1 MNNFSADFK
10 DFLNEN
16 NRNIKNNK
24 LYTVIQKYSFHH
36 ILEDLIIQG
45 NENIYQKMNE
55 SKVIFINK
63 FVYDEENSFL
73 IIGFKETI
81 IIVELNSLSLLSTL
95 FSNQSNLTICFLQNV
110 KDIFSSQIKTKF
122 QEIIL
127 DQNLKRHIKKFNIA
141 SFRSLIGSFINQI

>member
-10 DFLNEN
+10 FFLNEN
-16 NRNIKNNK
+16 NGNIKNNK

-95 FSNQSNLTICFLQNV
+95 FSNQSNLTICF
-110 KDIFSSQIKTKF
+110 FTKC
-122 QEIIL
+122 
-127 DQNLKRHIKKFNIA
+127 
-141 SFRSLIGSFINQI
+141 